1 MQPSMNLTQRR
12 MSLQRFRRLS
22 AIVTVLLSLFL
33 GGQDSALAADLWFV
47 DGEDLIRVESGVT
60 TVAGMLPGSGV
71 GVAVS
76 ADGEVWVASRDEPRL
91 RKFDSTGDLIL
102 DLLTAAPLQGIA
114 VDVDGS
120 LWATRPTLD
129 DVWHIGTD
137 GTDLGSWPV
146 GNVPYGVAIDSEGVV
161 WVANSFGNSVTRID
175 SSSGATT
182 EIPVGFFP
190 SHLTAGID
198 GTIWIAEK
206 ESVRRLSADG
216 NLLGVTP
223 ALGFPLGIA
232 VDRSGQVWVANQ
244 NTHDVTVFSPDGSTS
259 TTIPTGFL
267 PQGVGA
273 SGDGTVYVL
282 CRFDGEVRRYTMT
295 GDWIE
300 TITAGYPIGLGDL
313 TGLGHALTVD
323 PHGDHDGDGT
333 SNRIE
338 AELGF
343 NPLDAASSP
352 VEFVRGDANLDGTV
366 EFLDALLA
374 LETLFGLEV
383 SSCPE
388 ALDVND
394 DTVLDLADPVYL
406 LGFLMGAGPAPFAPF
421 PVAGPDPTP
430 LVGYPCLD

>member
-1 MQPSMNLTQRR
+1 
-12 MSLQRFRRLS
+12 MSVQRFRRLS
-22 AIVTVLLSLFL
+22 TIVTALLFL
-33 GGQDSALAADLWFV
+33 FLSGQGTARAADLWFV
-47 DGEDLIRVESGVT
+47 DGEDLIRVESGVA
-60 TVAGMLPGSGV
+60 TVSGVLPGSGI
-71 GVAVS
+71 GLAIS
-76 ADGEVWVASRDEPRL
+76 PDGDVWVASRDEARL
-91 RKFDSTGDLIL
+91 RKFDSNGDLVL
-102 DLLTAAPLQGIA
+102 DLVTAAPLQGIA
-114 VDVDGS
+114 VAVDGS

-129 DVWHIGTD
+129 DVWHVGSD

-146 GNVPYGVAIDSEGVV
+146 GNVPYGVAIDSAGVV

-175 SSSGATT
+175 SSSGVIL

-190 SHLTAGID
+190 SHLTVGID
-198 GTIWIAEK
+198 GTVWIAEK
-206 ESVRRLSADG
+206 EGVRRLSADG
-216 NLLGVTP
+216 GLLGVTS

-244 NTHDVTVFSPDGSTS
+244 NSHDVTIFASDGSTS
-259 TTIPTGFL
+259 ATIPTGFL

-282 CRFDGEVRRYTMT
+282 CRFDGEVRRYNMD

-300 TITAGYPIGLGDL
+300 TISAGYPIGLGDL

-323 PHGDHDGDGT
+323 PTGDHDGDGT
-333 SNRIE
+333 SNLVE

-352 VEFVRGDANLDGTV
+352 AEFVRGDANRDGTV
-366 EFLDALLA
+366 EFLDALLT
-374 LETLFGLEV
+374 LDTLFGLEV
-383 SSCPE
+383 SLCPE

-421 PVAGPDPTP
+421 PVAGPDPSP